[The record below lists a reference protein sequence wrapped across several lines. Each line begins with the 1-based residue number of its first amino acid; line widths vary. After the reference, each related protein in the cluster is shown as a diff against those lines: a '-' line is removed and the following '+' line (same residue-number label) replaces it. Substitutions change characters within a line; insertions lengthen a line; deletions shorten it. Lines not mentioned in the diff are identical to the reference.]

1 MSKNNGLLD
10 LSILENAGKDEVL
23 DLPINEE
30 ADVSVPVPGG
40 LKESAPG
47 QPADQTI
54 PVPAKKDITADAYN
68 TALANLKKSF
78 KEAVEVME
86 MLENVVVVEK
96 TTEQRQD
103 EFTENAIVEAYIT
116 SLEDG
121 PMFEKVDKANKNE
134 VKALVRKLRP
144 KIAKEFRVEKNVDF
158 RDYHWV
164 IRLLTNGYRTFAHA
178 TNVAN
183 LPANAELIAQMAG
196 TAAAKGGLVS
206 GAIGGAIDIG
216 RDAQIMVNT
225 IGNMIKNHTWQF
237 LGVACTDKNGIDDFV
252 KELNEKFKDE
262 LGDYR
267 IIYTTTTK
275 TIVNCFMA
283 MTKGGFKFSNRMF
296 LLIID
301 DKEPEDMKSAVKQA
315 DKELKAAHKS
325 DKKGDKSVNE
335 STEPDDEDDDD
346 EDENEDKK
354 DE

>member
-10 LSILENAGKDEVL
+10 LSILENASKDEVL

-103 EFTENAIVEAYIT
+103 EFTENAIMEAYIT

-144 KIAKEFRVEKNVDF
+144 KIAKEFRAEQNVDF

-164 IRLLTNGYRTFAHA
+164 IRLITNGLNAVSHA
-178 TNVAN
+178 KTLTN
-183 LPANAELIAQMAG
+183 LPAAVGIMKDMVGSTMAN
-196 TAAAKGGLVS
+196 S
-206 GAIGGAIDIG
+206 YGAGQVIGGG
-216 RDAQIMVNT
+216 VGLTRDMQILVNT
-225 IGNMIKNHTWQF
+225 VGNMIKNHTWQF

-335 STEPDDEDDDD
+335 STESDDEDDDD
-346 EDENEDKK
+346 EDDENEDKK
-354 DE
+354 E